1 MEKHPGAATCIKKE
15 NIMRKNSVKLTRI
28 NQEIVRELSEIIR
41 SEVKD
46 PRVGMMTS
54 VTGADTTTDLKSCKV
69 YISVLGGEDALTT
82 TMEGLNACKGFLRR
96 MLAQNLNLRNTPEL
110 IFIADRS
117 IEYGT
122 HIAGILDEMHRNG
135 TFSADDVSPDPSPA
149 DDQDWEA
156 DK

>member
-1 MEKHPGAATCIKKE
+1 
-15 NIMRKNSVKLTRI
+15 MRKHSVKLTRI
-28 NQEIVRELSEIIR
+28 NQEIVKELSEIIR

-54 VTGADTTTDLKSCKV
+54 VTGADATTDLKSCKV
-69 YISVLGGEDALTT
+69 YISVLGGEEELSR

-110 IFIADRS
+110 FFVADRS

-122 HIAGILDEMHRNG
+122 HIAGILDEMHRSG
-135 TFSADDVSPDPSPA
+135 TFSADDDKPEESAEDDAAFSDPL
-149 DDQDWEA
+149 E
-156 DK
+156 

>member
-1 MEKHPGAATCIKKE
+1 
-15 NIMRKNSVKLTRI
+15 MRKNSVKLTRI

-69 YISVLGGEDALTT
+69 YISVLGGEEALAT
-82 TMEGLNACKGFLRR
+82 TMEGLNACRGFLRR

-135 TFSADDVSPDPSPA
+135 TFSSDDIAGVPSDA
-149 DDQDWEA
+149 EQSAAEE
-156 DK
+156 DKE